1 MLKKIFT
8 FPAGLSYEECLR
20 FFKRYEK
27 KNLDTDALGYAY
39 RCYKDEGFYI
49 RERLTCYTFDY
60 IGRLESNTGK
70 ALKTDYK
77 IYNYEEQDRTFIGEL

>member
-27 KNLDTDALGYAY
+27 KLNAATLEYAY
-39 RCYKDEGFYI
+39 SSFKDEGFYI
-49 RERLTCYTFDY
+49 KECLSCYTFDC
-60 IGRLESNTGK
+60 IGRLESNTDDI
-70 ALKTDYK
+70 TRYVV
-77 IYNYEEQDRTFIGEL
+77 YNYEEQDRTFIGEL

>member
-27 KNLDTDALGYAY
+27 KLLDTETLEYAY
-39 RCYKDEGFYI
+39 NHFKDEGFYI
-49 RERLTCYTFDY
+49 KEYSYVYVFDC
-60 IGRLESNTGK
+60 IGRLESNTG
-70 ALKTDYK
+70 TDYK
-77 IYNYEEQDRTFIGEL
+77 VYNYEEQDRTFIGEL